1 MHYGDELATV
11 VKNMIL
17 ISEVANL
24 GKDIAKYGDRVFK
37 KRKLDPR
44 ESHEVLSGFF
54 GSSDNVAN
62 TDEKL
67 PVVDENESSSEI
79 DDDKVIDEDR
89 KNKLTGTLSHSQKL
103 RMEDLL
109 GKWEEPDTV
118 VELEVFDAC
127 LAFVLRPNAL
137 KDVLTYILFFATD
150 GRFNR
155 FNSTVSTDA
164 CLHGRRLSFFSCLRT
179 C

>member
-11 VKNMIL
+11 VKNMIA

-24 GKDIAKYGDRVFK
+24 GKDIEKYGYRAFK
-37 KRKLDPR
+37 KRKLSPR

-54 GSSDNVAN
+54 GSIDNVAD
-62 TDEKL
+62 TDEEL
-67 PVVDENESSSEI
+67 PLIDDNESSSEI
-79 DDDKVIDEDR
+79 DNDKVIDEER
-89 KNKLTGTLSHSQKL
+89 KNKFTGTLSHSQKL

-109 GKWEEPDTV
+109 GQWEEPDAV
-118 VELEVFDAC
+118 AELEVFDAC
-127 LAFVLRPNAL
+127 LAFVLRPNSM
-137 KDVLTYILFFATD
+137 KDMLTHILFFATD

-164 CLHGRRLSFFSCLRT
+164 CIHGRRLSFFSCLRT